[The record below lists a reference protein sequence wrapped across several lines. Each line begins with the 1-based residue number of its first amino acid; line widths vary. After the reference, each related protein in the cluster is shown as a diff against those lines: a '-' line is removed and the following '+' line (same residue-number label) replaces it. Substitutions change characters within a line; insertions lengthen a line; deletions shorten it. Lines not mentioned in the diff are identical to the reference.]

1 MKIKAPP
8 IKILNRARQTARGTS
23 RRFSVALRQWPTP
36 LRSYRILHSFNK
48 TLTTM
53 KLYILYYHEIKNS
66 NFADNW
72 ICCDQTD
79 STWSAPAVGEI
90 FHKTYLRLRDIFKFV
105 EELMVKI
112 GVIGFPFPVAA
123 LRGDRP
129 SKEVS

>member
-1 MKIKAPP
+1 MTLI
-8 IKILNRARQTARGTS
+8 NRARQTARGTL
-23 RRFSVALRQWPTP
+23 RRSFVALRQWPTP
-36 LRSYRILHSFNK
+36 LRSYKILHSFNK
-48 TLTTM
+48 TLTTL

-79 STWSAPAVGEI
+79 STWSATAVGEI
-90 FHKTYLRLRDIFKFV
+90 FHKTYLPLRDIFKFV
-105 EELMVKI
+105 EVLMVKI

>member
-1 MKIKAPP
+1 
-8 IKILNRARQTARGTS
+8 
-23 RRFSVALRQWPTP
+23 
-36 LRSYRILHSFNK
+36 
-48 TLTTM
+48 M

-79 STWSAPAVGEI
+79 STWSTPAVGEI

-105 EELMVKI
+105 EVLMVKI
-112 GVIGFPFPVAA
+112 NVIGFPFPVAA